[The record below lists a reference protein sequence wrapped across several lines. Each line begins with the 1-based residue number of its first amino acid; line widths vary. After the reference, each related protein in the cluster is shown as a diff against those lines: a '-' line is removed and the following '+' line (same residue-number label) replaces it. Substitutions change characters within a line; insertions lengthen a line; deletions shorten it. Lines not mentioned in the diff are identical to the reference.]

1 MPNFFQNRKVY
12 FYLNNA
18 ANTIFQYN
26 SYKWDFTIE
35 RNKNEA
41 TMLQNVGWRK
51 KIGGVMMA
59 KTLYVATTLITLGFI
74 LYFYGIIP
82 FVVIIS
88 IFLILFAPVIYFISK
103 NKNTSSNI
111 RK

>member
-1 MPNFFQNRKVY
+1 
-12 FYLNNA
+12 
-18 ANTIFQYN
+18 
-26 SYKWDFTIE
+26 
-35 RNKNEA
+35 
-41 TMLQNVGWRK
+41 
-51 KIGGVMMA
+51 MA
-59 KTLYVATTLITLGFI
+59 KTLYVATTLIALGFI

>member
-1 MPNFFQNRKVY
+1 MGEIFH
-12 FYLNNA
+12 LNNV

-26 SYKWDFTIE
+26 SYKWDFAIE
-35 RNKNEA
+35 RNKNDA
-41 TMLQNVGWRK
+41 KMLV
-51 KIGGVMMA
+51 GGVMMA
-59 KTLYVATTLITLGFI
+59 KTLYVATTLIALGFI